1 MAEAPVNQ
9 GESYVSLEDVCLRF
23 TAEEWGLLDD
33 AQKLLYHNVMLENF
47 SLVLSLGLP
56 ISKSFPGRHNEGS
69 LRERKE
75 QQTWPLGASGNIS
88 AEDCQALSGQ
98 LTLHFSPEEGT
109 QVYPSWPYLF
119 QKDKH
124 TTVEPS
130 INI

>member
-56 ISKSFPGRHNEGS
+56 ISKSFPG
-69 LRERKE
+69 
-75 QQTWPLGASGNIS
+75 I
-88 AEDCQALSGQ
+88 
-98 LTLHFSPEEGT
+98 
-109 QVYPSWPYLF
+109 
-119 QKDKH
+119 
-124 TTVEPS
+124 TVETPGS
-130 INI
+130 RETALTGADWRAHETDFCTGRSRGWS